1 MNDEQRPVLNAMS
14 IIPLRGKRYTRRQAV
29 AMLGGLGA
37 VAASFPA
44 MTQRAVAQE
53 EDHATPDA
61 SPVAGP
67 RDDGTNLWKVQV
79 GGMDM
84 ENGIDLHAFLPQEI
98 TINAGD
104 AVHFAFAPMGMPQ
117 FHTVTFLSG
126 EALPPLLIPNVV
138 DGTPVA
144 SPEGPPQLIINPL
157 VAWADGRAEYDGTGY
172 ANSGLDVFRLEDGPY
187 ILTFTTPGTFEYEC
201 AVHGIVMEGTVVVQE
216 AGAALPNDVAAYDA
230 MIAAEMAAIIEEGLA
245 AMAEL
250 EQTSATPAADG
261 ATTWEV
267 ASGAGGLSE
276 ARVMRFIPEDVTI
289 KAGDTVRWTN
299 LSDGEPHTVTFL
311 GNEEPPEDV
320 LIEPQASGQP
330 LFIQN
335 MKTFLPSGG
344 PEHDGTAYANSGFI
358 GFPPEVNELFGLV
371 GQSWELT
378 FTAAGEYPYYCILH
392 SGGPEAEGGMNG
404 KIIVEA

>member
-1 MNDEQRPVLNAMS
+1 MNDEQRQVLNATS
-14 IIPLRGKRYTRRQAV
+14 IIPLPGNRYTRRQTV
-29 AMLGGLGA
+29 AMLGGLG
-37 VAASFPA
+37 VAAAAFPA
-44 MTQRAVAQE
+44 LSQRAVAE
-53 EDHATPDA
+53 EHHATPDA

-84 ENGIDLHAFLPQEI
+84 ENQIDLHAFFPEEV

-126 EALPPLLIPNVV
+126 EELPPLLTPNVV

-144 SPEGPPQLIINPL
+144 SPEGPPQLILNPL
-157 VAWADGRAEYDGTGY
+157 VAWTDGRTDYDGTGY

-201 AVHGIVMEGTVVVQE
+201 AVHGIVMKGTVVVQE
-216 AGAALPNDVAAYDA
+216 AGAELPNDVAAYEA
-230 MIAAEMAAIIEEGLA
+230 MSADQMAAVIEEGMA
-245 AMAEL
+245 SVAEL
-250 EQTSATPAADG
+250 EGTTATPAAG
-261 ATTWEV
+261 SGTWDV
-267 ASGAGGLSE
+267 TAGAGGLSK
-276 ARVMRFIPEDVTI
+276 ARVMRFIPEDLTI
-289 KAGDTVRWTN
+289 KVGDMVRWTN
-299 LSDGEPHTVTFL
+299 RSDGEPHTVTFL

-330 LFIQN
+330 KFVQN

-344 PEHDGTAYANSGFI
+344 PEHDGTAFANSGFT

-371 GQSWELT
+371 GPTWELT
-378 FTAAGEYPYYCILH
+378 FTAAGEYPYYCVLH
-392 SGGPEAEGGMNG
+392 SGGPDAEGGMNG
-404 KIIVEA
+404 TIIVEA